1 VNLVAKW
8 GDRDKWL
15 RRVYLRVNILWIFR
29 SELLGLDGPRWVL
42 DGPRWLNGIIHDGFV
57 AIELHADR
65 YDTDDEAFNYCL
77 TTIRE
82 KIEQRIEARGL
93 DDELERLRN
102 LASEAQP
109 CDHIKAIFNIL
120 VKEARGAY
128 PKSSRRQVS
137 LATEWINNHPS
148 VNNAGGFADPYHI
161 AARTRVHPKHSVV
174 ELQVHLDE
182 FEAPSLLAI
191 PALLTHELVCH
202 AYASEDRNRLTSTWA
217 EGVMDWVAAFFFE
230 IWSPKLSL
238 PYAAVSRHGSR
249 LWDGRMFATRGTG
262 RAAADTLVQWLI
274 TEPWVQGVSVAEVV
288 VTKLAIEVNVTPAPL
303 YSKDRLTSRMLLIHS
318 DFQLQE
324 ALRAWH
330 ARTSAVDA
338 LLLS

>member
-1 VNLVAKW
+1 MLSLVGKW
-8 GDRDKWL
+8 GSRDKWL
-15 RRVYLRVNILWIFR
+15 RLVYLRVNILWMFR
-29 SELLGLDGPRWVL
+29 NELLGLDGL
-42 DGPRWLNGIIHDGFV
+42 RWLKGIIHDAFV
-57 AIELHADR
+57 AVELHGDR

-77 TTIRE
+77 TVIRE
-82 KIEQRIEARGL
+82 RIEQHIEARGL

-102 LASEAQP
+102 LASVAQP
-109 CDHIKAIFNIL
+109 CDLIQAIFNTL
-120 VKEARGAY
+120 VKDARSVY

-137 LATEWINNHPS
+137 LYTEWINNHPS
-148 VNNAGGFADPYHI
+148 VSNAGGFADPYHI
-161 AARTRVHPKHSVV
+161 NARTQVDPEHSVV

-238 PYAAVSRHGSR
+238 PYAAVRRHGGR
-249 LWDGRMFATRGTG
+249 LWDRRMFPTRGTG
-262 RAAADTLVQWLI
+262 RAAADTLVEWLI
-274 TEPWVQGVSVAEVV
+274 TEPWVRGVGVAQRVV
-288 VTKLAIEVNVTPAPL
+288 AKLAIEVNVTPVPL
-303 YSKDRLTSRMLLIHS
+303 YSKDRLTSRMLLIHTDS
-318 DFQLQE
+318 RLQE

-330 ARTSAVDA
+330 AGTGAVDA
-338 LLLS
+338 LLLLS